1 MRPLV
6 KRRRMMLLVEPRRTR
21 LLIRPLVELTRRRPL
36 VKLMRMRLLV
46 KPRRTR
52 PLVKPM
58 RRRTRPFVCPL
69 VISLTINLKVLPLLI
84 TPTRPLL
91 LSVRLSR
98 TPHLMTMIPKMMHP
112 LPPTVRSSRH
122 DR

>member
-1 MRPLV
+1 MP
-6 KRRRMMLLVEPRRTR
+6 
-21 LLIRPLVELTRRRPL
+21 
-36 VKLMRMRLLV
+36 LV

-52 PLVKPM
+52 PLVRLLVKLTRRRPLVKLTRMRLLVESRRMRPLVKPT
-58 RRRTRPFVCPL
+58 RRRTRPFVGLL

-98 TPHLMTMIPKMMHP
+98 TPRLMTMIPKMTHP
-112 LPPTVRSSRH
+112 PPPTVRSSIY